1 MAAQKTKRTSFFFY
15 YACIILLTVVGGF
28 GFHALLKPSN
38 LPPVSSAVIFH
49 AIFMFAWYVLFAIQS
64 GLIKNR
70 RSDLHMRL
78 GKLSLVIALGVIIS
92 GILVTIVHYIR
103 EPEGL
108 IFISGF
114 INVINFGVLY
124 GLGVLWRKHTA
135 WHKRLMLF
143 AGLAMIAPALT
154 RIVWAADL
162 NEFVVLP
169 LWLAMMLIP
178 VIYDFTSIR
187 KVHKATLLGV
197 VMILVGITLMV
208 SVGMSPAWE
217 RFLAN
222 TLG

>member
-1 MAAQKTKRTSFFFY
+1 M
-15 YACIILLTVVGGF
+15 
-28 GFHALLKPSN
+28 
-38 LPPVSSAVIFH
+38 
-49 AIFMFAWYVLFAIQS
+49 
-64 GLIKNR
+64 
-70 RSDLHMRL
+70 
-78 GKLSLVIALGVIIS
+78 IALGVIIS

-197 VMILVGITLMV
+197 VMTLVGITLMV